1 LKRRVSWKKFS
12 ILIAMSIFGLWAST
26 MVLVIFYEL
35 HQAPPFCTIPQQTS
49 GISINCEAVL
59 SSPYSSIF
67 GIPLEVLA
75 VGYFIVA
82 LGLIYL
88 VSFGP
93 ESIFRKS
100 FKSLFVW
107 RFVGLFMVPYLL
119 VVELLILR
127 AICLY
132 CTMMHIAIVTDFAI
146 ISYLLFYKKSLGT
159 YGQAPSTGSVAPAIP
174 GQEPISAP

>member
-12 ILIAMSIFGLWAST
+12 ILIAMSMFGLWAST

-132 CTMMHIAIVTDFAI
+132 CTMMHIAIVTDFGI

-159 YGQAPSTGSVAPAIP
+159 YGQAPSTGSVAPAIS